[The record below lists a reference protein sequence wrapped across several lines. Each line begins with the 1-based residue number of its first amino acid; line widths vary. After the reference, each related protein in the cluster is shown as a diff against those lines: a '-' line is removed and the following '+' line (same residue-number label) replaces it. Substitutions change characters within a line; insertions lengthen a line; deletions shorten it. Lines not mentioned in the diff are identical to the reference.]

1 MDKINDILIKYHKF
15 LIFQRNI
22 ESISHISICAE
33 TYEKISINIGDVS
46 INIIDISIKYR
57 KYRRYQRYCYINI
70 NLAVTNKMM

>member
-1 MDKINDILIKYHKF
+1 MDKINDILIKYRKF

-22 ESISHISICAE
+22 ECISHISICAE
-33 TYEKISINIGDVS
+33 IYEKISINIGDVS

-57 KYRRYQRYCYINI
+57 KYRTYQRYCYINI